1 MSIEV
6 QKQERTEVI
15 EAQEFRREKL
25 PGKYTTKILYRW
37 DNGKFEKEYLKKLE
51 RNQQRQKSIF
61 LKEKS

>member
-51 RNQQRQKSIF
+51 RN
-61 LKEKS
+61 